1 MGGGKSTVVTA
12 LLEQMMA
19 HDLQFCV
26 VDPEGDYAE
35 FPAVVVG
42 DAKHEPSVSEI
53 MGLLAMGMITC
64 VNGKSWLRMLRRRQR
79 RQQSVSGAL
88 EQVATLATVVP

>member
-1 MGGGKSTVVTA
+1 
-12 LLEQMMA
+12 MA

-42 DAKHEPSVSEI
+42 DAKHEPRVSEI
-53 MGLLAMGMITC
+53 MDLLAKPDTSVV
-64 VNGKSWLRMLRRRQR
+64 VNLLAIDATERPRYLAGLMPELSKLRIRRVGRI
-79 RQQSVSGAL
+79 G
-88 EQVATLATVVP
+88 